1 MTRYWCVD
9 ARKAEGFTVV
19 AACAAVEVS
28 TSGFY
33 EWLARRDAPPTQRVL
48 DGACQIFCVSGRDG
62 YR

>member
-28 TSGFY
+28 TSGF
-33 EWLARRDAPPTQRVL
+33 
-48 DGACQIFCVSGRDG
+48 
-62 YR
+62 